1 MTRNGPDDRAL
12 LKRFGLFGP
21 HGTLFFDREW
31 RELDRTRVIGF
42 HTSRF
47 LETLRLAGAV
57 AQ

>member
-42 HTSRF
+42 HTSCF
-47 LETLRLAGAV
+47 LETLRLAGL
-57 AQ
+57 